1 MNWKKS
7 YNHLMSGV
15 SYFLPFVVGGGI
27 MLACAYLFDFQ
38 NVNTATFK
46 ATA

>member
-27 MLACAYLFDFQ
+27 MLACAYLLSLIHI
-38 NVNTATFK
+38 
-46 ATA
+46 